1 MTNHIL
7 VKFLGPI
14 WFNIAGCLFLGWSW
28 STSGMGFP
36 SSAGTTISSR
46 VSMSLCRCSH
56 HVYDYDDRCGD
67 FFGAENFILNLDLL
81 SRTPWVGMFLGC
93 FDIKDSLGLIVSIET
108 SPSFATGGR
117 GGLEVRNLFYRE
129 LLPSPPTQRGLPQI
143 YGWDMWAIYMRYE
156 IYETSSKTSTSDVWV
171 SWLLRWSSLCRC
183 KIVTPMITLILIWL
197 FCWCEVVAKD
207 NNDKIMLQALLLELK
222 IAFARWLPMVPSSKL
237 MGE

>member
-7 VKFLGPI
+7 VKILGPI

-46 VSMSLCRCSH
+46 VSMSLCRWDTMFMITMIVVVTFLCWQFYPQSWPLIQ
-56 HVYDYDDRCGD
+56 
-67 FFGAENFILNLDLL
+67 NTQL
-81 SRTPWVGMFLGC
+81 GMFLGC
-93 FDIKDSLGLIVSIET
+93 VDNNNSLGFIVSIQT

-117 GGLEVRNLFYRE
+117 GGLEIGNLFDGE
-129 LLPSPPTQRGLPQI
+129 LFPSPPPQRGLPQI
-143 YGWDMWAIYMRYE
+143 YGWDIWAIYMIYE
-156 IYETSSKTSTSDVWV
+156 ICEMYW
-171 SWLLRWSSLCRC
+171 C
-183 KIVTPMITLILIWL
+183 WL